1 MGDGMIDADWFAR
14 RLTRYDDTDGDIDQL
29 AIRIAAVR
37 TLCFIAQRGD
47 WIADAAGWTQ
57 RTLDLETRLSD
68 ALHAALAQRFV
79 DRRPAL
85 LIRDAG
91 QPHAA
96 LPVAVGPDGTVQVDV
111 EATCTRPSSGERRE
125 GRGWCLKV

>member
-14 RLTRYDDTDGDIDQL
+14 RLTRFDDTDGDIDQL
-29 AIRIAAVR
+29 ASRIAAVR

-79 DRRPAL
+79 DRRLAL

-91 QPHAA
+91 QRPSA
-96 LPVAVGPDGTVQVDV
+96 LPVAVAPERTVAVARQ
-111 EATCTRPSSGERRE
+111 ALCTPSGFRFRAAS
-125 GRGWCLKV
+125 VSPA